1 MRGTGEL
8 VLYLDYDGALHHHN
22 VLWHPSIGPY
32 LSCVPDGCVL
42 FQHAEL
48 LEQLLAPYPQLKIV
62 LATAWVRRYGCVH
75 AAKHL
80 RPSLR
85 ARVIGATFHSRMD
98 EEEFGALPRGVQVW
112 NDVLRRKPRGWLAL
126 DDDGLDW
133 PSWCR
138 ANFIQTHACDGVSDS
153 RVLDEF
159 KRKLEAL
166 CA

>member
-22 VLWHPSIGPY
+22 VLWHPHIGPY
-32 LSCVPDGCVL
+32 LSCVPDGSVL
-42 FQHAEL
+42 FQYAEL
-48 LEQLLAPYPQLKIV
+48 LEQVLVPYPHLKIV
-62 LATAWVRRYGCVH
+62 LATAWVRRYGCAH
-75 AAKHL
+75 SAKHL

-98 EEEFGALPRGVQVW
+98 EGEFGTLPRGEQVW

-133 PSWCR
+133 PDWCL
-138 ANFIQTHACDGVSDS
+138 ANFIQTHANEGISDAA
-153 RVLDEF
+153 VLAEL
-159 KRKLEAL
+159 KAKLAAL